1 MPQQPDAVIAVV
13 GMTGRFP
20 GARNLHDFWRNL
32 SGGVESITFLPNQAA
47 QESDFVP
54 ATAYL
59 DDIELFDAEFF
70 GITPHEA
77 TIMDPQHRVFLECAW
92 EALESAG
99 YNPETYPEAIGVYAG
114 ATINTYLLFHLAANP
129 AALHNL
135 DPLQINIGNAG
146 DFLTTRVSYKLNLK
160 GPSHLVQSAC
170 STSLVAV
177 HIACQSLLN
186 QECDMALAG
195 GISINLGQRAGYR
208 YTEGGMVSPDG
219 HCRAFDAAAQGTIFG
234 SGVGIVVLK
243 RLADALADGDCIHAV
258 IRGSA
263 INNDGGWKVGYTA
276 PSVDGQ
282 AQVITEALANAGINS
297 ETIGY
302 IEAHGTGT
310 PLGDPIEIQALTKA
324 FRARTEKSGFCALG
338 SLKTNIGHL
347 DAAAGVAGLIKAILA
362 LKHRQLPPSLHFTT
376 PNPNIDFAR
385 SPFYVNAALA
395 DWPAGSGPRRA
406 GVSSFG
412 VGGTNAHLVLEEAP
426 LSMPTPALRPWHL
439 LVLSARSHSALDQL
453 GARLRV
459 HLHDHPDIALADV
472 AYTLQVGRK
481 AFGYRQMVVC
491 REAGDALAALDQL
504 GAQQAPLEV
513 QTADDRSVVFM
524 FPGQGSQ
531 HVDMAQALYRHEPT
545 FREHIDRCAELLR
558 PHLGLDLRD
567 VLYPRE
573 QRTKNKEQST
583 DQPDP
588 SPISNLQSPLDQ
600 TQYAQPALFV
610 VGYALA
616 QLWMEWGIH
625 PQVMIGHSVGEYL
638 AACLAGVFS
647 LEDGLALVAMRGR
660 MMQQLDAGT
669 MLAVPL
675 SEDEIGPLLDEGLSL
690 AAVNLPTQ
698 CVVAGPPEMIAA
710 LDGRLAEMGLVCR
723 RLHTSHAFH
732 SAMMDP
738 IVEPFVER
746 LRMIT
751 LQPPRIPF
759 ISNVSGTWI
768 TADEATDPRY
778 WAKHLREPVRFSDG
792 VRELLQ
798 EPGRVLLEVGPGQSL
813 SRLVMRHPRAGAE
826 RVVLPSLAPRPG
838 EMTDTEAVLT
848 ALGRLWVAGVPIAWA
863 GLHRHAPRQRVMLP
877 TYPFERRR
885 YWVEAD
891 PQSDAAPQRP
901 AQPDTGLEYRRLV
914 LYSFVEAHPAAKPVA
929 ARRARHDAPL
939 ADLFGCERDQRPYAR
954 AASTRQPERHKRP
967 ARGQLPADRPIDLY
981 AQPRATGG
989 LPRAAGAA
997 GGGAGRSRY
1006 DCSPLEPGDAT
1017 GLAGP
1022 AGHGA
1027 NGVGAQLL

>member
-1 MPQQPDAVIAVV
+1 MPQQPDAPIAVI
-13 GMTGRFP
+13 GMAGRFP
-20 GARNLHDFWRNL
+20 GARNLHDFWHNL
-32 SGGVESITFLPNQAA
+32 SGGVESITFLPSQAA
-47 QESDFVP
+47 QEPDFVP

-70 GITPHEA
+70 SVTPHEA

-114 ATINTYLLFHLAANP
+114 ATINTYLLFHLAPNP

-282 AQVITEALANAGINS
+282 AQVITEALANAGVSS

-324 FRARTEKSGFCALG
+324 FRARTEKNGFCAIG

-347 DAAAGVAGLIKAILA
+347 DAAAGVAGLIKTILA

-395 DWPAGSGPRRA
+395 DWPQLAGPRRA

-412 VGGTNAHLVLEEAP
+412 VGGTNAHVVLEEAP
-426 LSMPTPALRPWHL
+426 LSMPTPAPRPWHL
-439 LVLSARSHSALDQL
+439 LVLSARSRPALEQL
-453 GARLRV
+453 GARLRA
-459 HLHDHPDIALADV
+459 HLRDHPDIALADV
-472 AYTLQVGRK
+472 AYTLQIGRK
-481 AFGYRQMVVC
+481 AFGYRQVVVC
-491 REAGDALAALDQL
+491 REPGDALAALDQL
-504 GAQQAPLEV
+504 GAQPAPLEV
-513 QTADDRSVVFM
+513 QAADDRSVVFM

-531 HVDMAQALYRHEPT
+531 HVNMAHELYQHEPT
-545 FREHIDRCAELLR
+545 FRAHIDRCAELLR

-567 VLYPRE
+567 VLYPNLARME
-573 QRTKNKEQST
+573 DGGSSRPSSILHPPSST
-583 DQPDP
+583 RPSMP
-588 SPISNLQSPLDQ
+588 SPHYS
-600 TQYAQPALFV
+600 
-610 VGYALA
+610 
-616 QLWMEWGIH
+616 W
-625 PQVMIGHSVGEYL
+625 
-638 AACLAGVFS
+638 
-647 LEDGLALVAMRGR
+647 
-660 MMQQLDAGT
+660 
-669 MLAVPL
+669 
-675 SEDEIGPLLDEGLSL
+675 
-690 AAVNLPTQ
+690 
-698 CVVAGPPEMIAA
+698 
-710 LDGRLAEMGLVCR
+710 
-723 RLHTSHAFH
+723 
-732 SAMMDP
+732 
-738 IVEPFVER
+738 
-746 LRMIT
+746 
-751 LQPPRIPF
+751 
-759 ISNVSGTWI
+759 SGTRW
-768 TADEATDPRY
+768 RNCG
-778 WAKHLREPVRFSDG
+778 WS
-792 VRELLQ
+792 
-798 EPGRVLLEVGPGQSL
+798 
-813 SRLVMRHPRAGAE
+813 GA
-826 RVVLPSLAPRPG
+826 SA
-838 EMTDTEAVLT
+838 
-848 ALGRLWVAGVPIAWA
+848 
-863 GLHRHAPRQRVMLP
+863 
-877 TYPFERRR
+877 RRR
-885 YWVEAD
+885 
-891 PQSDAAPQRP
+891 
-901 AQPDTGLEYRRLV
+901 
-914 LYSFVEAHPAAKPVA
+914 
-929 ARRARHDAPL
+929 
-939 ADLFGCERDQRPYAR
+939 
-954 AASTRQPERHKRP
+954 
-967 ARGQLPADRPIDLY
+967 
-981 AQPRATGG
+981 
-989 LPRAAGAA
+989 
-997 GGGAGRSRY
+997 
-1006 DCSPLEPGDAT
+1006 
-1017 GLAGP
+1017 
-1022 AGHGA
+1022 
-1027 NGVGAQLL
+1027 